1 MAGEGEL
8 LRLRDDLPD
17 GFFEAG
23 HRELNKLFGGPTL
36 ISLDGGEGAPLFV
49 SVLQHGDEPA
59 GFEAIKIVLGEYRD
73 GDGGFSLPRPVRLFV
88 ANVVAAEQNVR
99 RLPDQPDFNRIWPG
113 VYPDPTPES
122 ELLEEVTWRMRD
134 ERIFASVDIHNN
146 SGENPY
152 YACVT
157 RLEPD
162 FLALASHFGHRV
174 VHFGVPKGVQS
185 MAFSQFAP
193 AVTLECGRPGDQG
206 GIDQAVHLLRYC
218 LETDLLIRNGE
229 MENPLEVHH
238 TLYRI
243 EVAPEVS
250 LSFNGCEADICFS
263 EEIVHHNFEI
273 VAAGTPL
280 ARCRPGLD
288 RLPIFALDDRG
299 VDLAD
304 DIFSMEQGEI
314 RLKHEFVPSMLT
326 ANETMVRQDCLGYL
340 MQRLDI
346 D

>member
-1 MAGEGEL
+1 MLEDVTQ
-8 LRLRDDLPD
+8 R
-17 GFFEAG
+17 
-23 HRELNKLFGGPTL
+23 
-36 ISLDGGEGAPLFV
+36 
-49 SVLQHGDEPA
+49 
-59 GFEAIKIVLGEYRD
+59 
-73 GDGGFSLPRPVRLFV
+73 VR
-88 ANVVAAEQNVR
+88 A
-99 RLPDQPDFNRIWPG
+99 
-113 VYPDPTPES
+113 
-122 ELLEEVTWRMRD
+122 

-146 SGENPY
+146 SGENPH
-152 YACVT
+152 YACLT
-157 RLEPD
+157 RLDPD

-174 VHFGVPKGVQS
+174 VHFGVPKGVQAMS
-185 MAFSQFAP
+185 FARFAP
-193 AVTLECGRPGDQG
+193 AVTLECGRPGDQVG
-206 GIDQAVHLLRYC
+206 VARAAHLLRYC
-218 LETDLLIRNGE
+218 LETDLLTRNDE
-229 MENPLEVHH
+229 ADHPLEVHH

-273 VAAGTPL
+273 VRAGTPL

-288 RLPIFALDDRG
+288 RLPIVALDDRG
-299 VDLAD
+299 IDLAN

-314 RLKHEFVPSMLT
+314 RLRHEFVPSMLT